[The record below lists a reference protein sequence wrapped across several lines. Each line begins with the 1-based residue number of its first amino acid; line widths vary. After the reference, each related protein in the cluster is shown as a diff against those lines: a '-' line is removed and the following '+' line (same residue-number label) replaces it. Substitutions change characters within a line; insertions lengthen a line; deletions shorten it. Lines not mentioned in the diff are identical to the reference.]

1 MTGNP
6 RTKALGD
13 FLIWL
18 ALMALGGMA
27 VPLVMALAGQEDAR
41 VEALIKEGMVS
52 EAVVTAVR
60 QSQESYTDRKG
71 RPHSRTVT
79 TIDFTYNLIPKT
91 SYADFTAAG
100 DVLPPPQGTPAISS
114 YSRDSSE
121 DEGEAVEAGDSI
133 FVVVHPDDPGRP
145 ELVSYVRNHGNLINL
160 LLILLAVVGAGY
172 SGWRSWQAFRLWRGS
187 RG

>member
-41 VEALIKEGMVS
+41 VDALINEGMVS
-52 EAVVTAVR
+52 DATVTAVR

-100 DVLPPPQGTPAISS
+100 DVLPPPEGTPAISS

-160 LLILLAVVGAGY
+160 LLILLALAGAGY

-187 RG
+187 GG